1 VTVGPVLV
9 TGATGFIGAHV
20 YRSFI
25 DRGENVVVTCRE
37 DFASASTEIA
47 HALRVVQ
54 LRDLLDRDALR
65 SALSGVQTV
74 IHLAG
79 RVHAR
84 REGKDDPDSE
94 CRRVNVEG
102 TSALLDEA
110 VAAGV
115 QRFVFISSVK
125 AVADE
130 SDVALD
136 ENTPPMPVDAYG
148 ASKLEAERLVRVVS
162 VREQLHAPILR
173 LPVVYGPGMKSN
185 MLRLFQA
192 VARGIPLP
200 IAGIHNRRSFAYVGN
215 VTAAIHAVLSAPA
228 AAHETFFVSDGT
240 DLSTPELARRISEVA
255 GRKSRQFTVPVRVLR
270 ALGGAGYLL
279 SRITPF
285 HFTLDSLS
293 ALVGS
298 LFVDTSKI
306 QQMTGYKPEVSVDEG
321 LANTARWLS
330 ARSSVR
336 MQ

>member
-1 VTVGPVLV
+1 MTVGPVLV
-9 TGATGFIGAHV
+9 TGASGFIGQHV
-20 YRSFI
+20 CQSFL
-25 DRGENVVVTCRE
+25 DRGEEVV
-37 DFASASTEIA
+37 
-47 HALRVVQ
+47 ALTRGDGPAAQGIRVARVS
-54 LRDLLDRDALR
+54 DLLDRNALR
-65 SALSGVQTV
+65 SALNGIQTV
-74 IHLAG
+74 VHLAG
-79 RVHAR
+79 RAHAK

-102 TSALLDEA
+102 TRALLDEA

-125 AVADE
+125 AVANE

-162 VREQLHAPILR
+162 VRENLHAPILR

-192 VARGIPLP
+192 VARGVPLP
-200 IAGIHNRRSFAYVGN
+200 IAGIHNRRSVAYAGN
-215 VTAAIHAVLSAPA
+215 VIHAIHSVLAASA

-240 DLSTPELARRISEVA
+240 DLSTPELARRISVA
-255 GRKSRQFTVPVRVLR
+255 VGRQSRMFTVPVPVLR
-270 ALGGAGYLL
+270 ALGGTGYLL
-279 SRITPF
+279 SQITPF

-306 QQMTGYKPEVSVDEG
+306 QQMTGYQPAVSVDEG
-321 LANTARWLS
+321 LALTAKWLS
-330 ARSSVR
+330 ARSGAR

>member
-9 TGATGFIGAHV
+9 TGGTGFIGSHV
-20 YRSFI
+20 CQSFLK
-25 DRGENVVVTCRE
+25 RGEQVV
-37 DFASASTEIA
+37 
-47 HALRVVQ
+47 ALTRSDAPAVEEVRVARVS
-54 LRDLLDRDALR
+54 DLLDRNGLR
-65 SALSGVQTV
+65 SALEGIQTV
-74 IHLAG
+74 VHLAG
-79 RVHAR
+79 RVHSR
-84 REGKDDPDSE
+84 REGKDDPESE
-94 CRRVNVEG
+94 CRRVNVDG

-115 QRFVFISSVK
+115 KRFVFISSVK

-136 ENTPPMPVDAYG
+136 ENTSPMPTDAYG

-162 VREQLHAPILR
+162 VRENLHAPILR
-173 LPVVYGPGMKSN
+173 LPVVYGPRMKSN

-192 VARGIPLP
+192 VSRGFPLP
-200 IAGIHNRRSFAYVGN
+200 LAGIHNRRSFAYVGN
-215 VTAAIHAVLSAPA
+215 VTEAIHSIISSPD

-240 DLSTPELARRISEVA
+240 DFSTPELTRRIASAV
-255 GRKSRQFTVPVRVLR
+255 GRKSRMFTVPVPLIR
-270 ALGGAGYLL
+270 ALGGTGYLL
-279 SRITPF
+279 SRISPF

-306 QQMTGYKPEVSVDEG
+306 QQMTGYRPAVSVDEG
-321 LANTARWLS
+321 LAHTARWLS
-330 ARSSVR
+330 ARSSAR

>member
-1 VTVGPVLV
+1 MTIGPVLV
-9 TGATGFIGAHV
+9 TGATGFIGTHV

-25 DRGENVVVTCRE
+25 DRGEKVVVTSRE
-37 DFASASTEIA
+37 DIPSASAEIA
-47 HALRVVQ
+47 HAIRVVHVP
-54 LRDLLDRDALR
+54 DLLDRDALR
-65 SALSGVQTV
+65 SALIGVQTV

-79 RVHAR
+79 RVHSK
-84 REGKDDPDSE
+84 REGKDDPESE
-94 CRRVNVEG
+94 CRRVNIDG

-125 AVADE
+125 AVANE

-162 VREQLHAPILR
+162 VRESLHAPILR

-192 VARGIPLP
+192 VARGVPLP

-215 VTAAIHAVLSAPA
+215 VTEAIHSILSAPG

-240 DLSTPELARRISEVA
+240 DFSTPELTRKIAVA
-255 GRKSRQFTVPVRVLR
+255 LGRQSRMFTVPVPVLR

-279 SRITPF
+279 SRISPF

-306 QQMTGYKPEVSVDEG
+306 QQMTGYKPAVSVDEG
-321 LANTARWLS
+321 LAHTARWLS
-330 ARSSVR
+330 ARSGAR